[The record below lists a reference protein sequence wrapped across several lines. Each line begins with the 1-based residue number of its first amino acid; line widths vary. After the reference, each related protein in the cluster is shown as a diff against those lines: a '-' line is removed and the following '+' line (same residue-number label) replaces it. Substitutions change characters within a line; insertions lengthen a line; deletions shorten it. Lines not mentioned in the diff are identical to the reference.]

1 MKAVWLVFNSLCRT
15 VSHLNQT
22 SRTGTCVLRRA
33 GYTTCNQINVTWFCR
48 STGKSLGQKL
58 KNQTVHFY
66 HRYVMQSFFIEVS
79 RYNRRKIQ
87 NAKMIKK
94 STPMMRRAALHAK
107 KRKIHSCST
116 YTRSTKSH
124 ASISV
129 LRSLTL
135 SDWAFFLEFQQNSR
149 TATRIARANPQ
160 TSTTKTPPGNEE
172 NRKLIILSPQAVS
185 ASFLVLPCARF
196 TVNVAV
202 NQRTHPV
209 PGICPPI
216 YHPLTYRFH
225 PSSPFPR
232 LCIYLFIYPS
242 V

>member
-172 NRKLIILSPQAVS
+172 NRKLIILSSQAVS

>member
-1 MKAVWLVFNSLCRT
+1 MS
-15 VSHLNQT
+15 
-22 SRTGTCVLRRA
+22 
-33 GYTTCNQINVTWFCR
+33 CNCFSSKFRDTKCEND
-48 STGKSLGQKL
+48 K
-58 KNQTVHFY
+58 
-66 HRYVMQSFFIEVS
+66 
-79 RYNRRKIQ
+79 
-87 NAKMIKK
+87 KK
-94 STPMMRRAALHAK
+94 STLMMRRAALHAK

-196 TVNVAV
+196 TVNVAA
-202 NQRTHPV
+202 NQRTQPV

-216 YHPLTYRFH
+216 YHPLTSRFH

-232 LCIYLFIYPS
+232 LSIYLFIYPS